1 MSAIAIGHFATI
13 GVLHILFAV
22 TGDGANRGPDR
33 CEQFCIA
40 VRGSAT
46 SEDVMG
52 EAGTKPAGLRL
63 GGNSAAPAAT
73 TLPASENQ
81 SKTQIVRIWLY
92 GALSQLCH
100 ERPLTIEF
108 PRGITVSEMIEI
120 LSRHVGS
127 DLIEKI
133 METPSRKLNVCRI
146 FLDGTLVGLDDRLPD
161 AAGGSAEFEMIML
174 TAIEGG

>member
-1 MSAIAIGHFATI
+1 
-13 GVLHILFAV
+13 
-22 TGDGANRGPDR
+22 
-33 CEQFCIA
+33 
-40 VRGSAT
+40 
-46 SEDVMG
+46 MG
-52 EAGTKPAGLRL
+52 EAGAKPAGLRP
-63 GGNSAAPAAT
+63 GGFSAAPAAT
-73 TLPASENQ
+73 ALPASENQ
-81 SKTQIVRIWLY
+81 SKTQTVRIWLY

-133 METPSRKLNVCRI
+133 METPSRKLSVCRI
-146 FLDGTLVGLDDRLPD
+146 FLGGTLVGLDDRLPD
-161 AAGGSAEFEMIML
+161 TAGAPAEFEMIML